1 MEIIKKYYQVDKK
14 EIAYMKF
21 ILEAYEGISI
31 LTTIDSNDG
40 IIVLR
45 IAPGC
50 LEEVE
55 IVLND
60 LRKTISI
67 ESINIEE
74 FNKGCRLE
82 TE

>member
-1 MEIIKKYYQVDKK
+1 MEITKKYYRVDKK
-14 EIAYMKF
+14 EIAYIKF

-31 LTTIDSNDG
+31 LTTIDSSKG

-67 ESINIEE
+67 ESVNIEE
-74 FNKGCRLE
+74 
-82 TE
+82 

>member
-1 MEIIKKYYQVDKK
+1 MEITKKYYQVDKK
-14 EIAYMKF
+14 EIAYIKF

-31 LTTIDSNDG
+31 LTTIDSSEG

-67 ESINIEE
+67 ESVNIEE
-74 FNKGCRLE
+74 
-82 TE
+82 